1 MISVG
6 GAAAGGET
14 GFGGTLTGS
23 ARTGAVIRMVGGS
36 GRLTCTVGGS
46 RSTSSPSTVGHDGS
60 SGTQSSAVEYGQ
72 RHTLGKGLTRRRSPH

>member
-6 GAAAGGET
+6 GSGTGGGT
-14 GFGGTLTGS
+14 GFGGT
-23 ARTGAVIRMVGGS
+23 RTGRGGAGGVIRIVGGS

-46 RSTSSPSTVGHDGS
+46 RSASSSSTVGHDGS